1 MPSCVI
7 SPLLLACLKSK
18 AEWGIQD
25 HISLQLLLSVPFI
38 LHTQAAIA
46 GISTPQ
52 TLPLEAIF
60 DSSSRSTFPT
70 REISRLTFSLSPCE
84 TFLVLSIFHV
94 GFRLK
99 SLADECGSS

>member
-1 MPSCVI
+1 
-7 SPLLLACLKSK
+7 
-18 AEWGIQD
+18 
-25 HISLQLLLSVPFI
+25 VPFI
-38 LHTQAAIA
+38 LYKQAAIA

-52 TLPLEAIF
+52 TLQLEAIF
-60 DSSSRSTFPT
+60 DSSSSSAFPI

-84 TFLVLSIFHV
+84 TFLVVSIFHV